1 MTDLVV
7 TPVPGKPNLLL
18 GLFKI
23 ADLGYTADEFFVSGT
38 ATSYL
43 PSMVAD
49 YTTRIVVLRPTDAA
63 AFNGTVIVEWLNV
76 SAGLDTPALWF
87 MGHREL
93 IREGYA
99 YVAVSAQQVG
109 VQGGASLGFDMS
121 LKTQDPERYSRL
133 SHPGD
138 AFSYDIYTQTGRLVR
153 DAANNGV
160 LGGLRPEV
168 VVAVGESQ
176 SAMFM
181 TTYVNAVDSIAKL
194 YDGFLIHS
202 RFGPAAP
209 LDGAYVFEAPETSMA
224 DAVKFG
230 TDLRVPVMTVIT
242 ETDLLG
248 LLGRLGYYRA
258 RQPDN
263 EWLRTWEIPGT
274 AHADNYALRVAHID
288 TGFAPLD
295 QIVAAYAPTNTLMG
309 QQLPYCI
316 NFAPQHHYVLQAA
329 LAGLHT
335 WVRTGAPPRSAPPIE
350 LNETDP
356 SQLISDANGIPKGG
370 VRTPWV
376 DVPIARTSGVATE
389 AVEMANLFGS
399 GEPFDAATLGRLYPE
414 GGTEYLERF
423 TESLDAAIR
432 SGFLLSADR
441 QEILE
446 LAAAAYR

>member
-1 MTDLVV
+1 MTDPLV

-23 ADLGYTADEFFVSGT
+23 ADLGYTANEFFISGA
-38 ATSYL
+38 ATSYS
-43 PSMVAD
+43 PSRVAD
-49 YTTRIVVLRPTDAA
+49 YTTRIVVVRPTDAA

-76 SAGLDTPALWF
+76 SAGLDAPALWF

-93 IREGYA
+93 VREGYA

-109 VQGGASLGFDMS
+109 VQGGASMGFDMS

-133 SHPGD
+133 KHPGD
-138 AFSYDIYTQTGRLVR
+138 AFSYDIYTQAGQLVR
-153 DAANNGV
+153 NAADNGV
-160 LGGLRPEV
+160 LGRLRPEV

-181 TTYVNAVDSIAKL
+181 TTYVNAVDPVVKL

-209 LDGAYVFEAPETSMA
+209 LDGASIFEAPETSA
-224 DAVKFG
+224 VEPVKFR
-230 TDLRVPVMTVIT
+230 TDLRAPVMTVIT

-248 LLGRLGYYRA
+248 FLGRLGYYRA

-288 TGFAPLD
+288 TGIAPLD
-295 QIVAAYAPTNTLMG
+295 QIIAAYAPTNKLMG
-309 QQLPYCI
+309 QQLPYCV

-335 WVRTGAPPRSAPPIE
+335 WIRTGAPPLSVPPIE
-350 LNETDP
+350 LTETEP
-356 SQLISDANGIPKGG
+356 VELILDANGIPKGG

-376 DVPIARTSGVATE
+376 DVAIARTSGIATE
-389 AVEMANLFGS
+389 AIDMANLFGS
-399 GEPFDAATLGRLYPE
+399 GEPFDTTTLGRLYP
-414 GGTEYLERF
+414 GGRAEYLDRF

-432 SGFLLSADR
+432 SGFLLSGDR